1 MFFASDGIDVVI
13 SQVQLGYQSSFSPT
27 ISSVPLLPAA
37 EWRELSEASH
47 KDMHRDVLTRVLSQ
61 NKIIK
66 EMHCHQ
72 NTRVQVIIKANLTLG
87 VKLRKVQQGSVDSK
101 ILHKRRIAVKA
112 EIVQGG

>member
-47 KDMHRDVLTRVLSQ
+47 KDMHRDVLEFSLIIKDMYVLSSKCESSSNNQ
-61 NKIIK
+61 PHI
-66 EMHCHQ
+66 HW
-72 NTRVQVIIKANLTLG
+72 VQ
-87 VKLRKVQQGSVDSK
+87 SV
-101 ILHKRRIAVKA
+101 
-112 EIVQGG
+112 